1 LFSGVDTDI
10 MKFMFHSET
19 NLANTDYR
27 ENRSMILSGL
37 SLWEKGSPLHKSTQ
51 QVENLRPDT
60 ACGLQAEKTGR
71 FSLHR
76 RDNTRPDKTRQ
87 RRIRQMCRPIVGC
100 GATYTPHISLPN
112 LRPIS
117 HYPLTDL

>member
-1 LFSGVDTDI
+1 DTDI

-37 SLWEKGSPLHKSTQ
+37 SLWEKGSPLHESTQ

-76 RDNTRPDKTRQ
+76 RDNTRPDKLAHRA
-87 RRIRQMCRPIVGC
+87 IRCLSSVLSG
-100 GATYTPHISLPN
+100 
-112 LRPIS
+112 
-117 HYPLTDL
+117 

>member
-1 LFSGVDTDI
+1 

-37 SLWEKGSPLHKSTQ
+37 SLWEKGSPLHESTQ

-76 RDNTRPDKTRQ
+76 RDNTRPDKLAHRA
-87 RRIRQMCRPIVGC
+87 IRCLSSVLSG
-100 GATYTPHISLPN
+100 
-112 LRPIS
+112 
-117 HYPLTDL
+117 

>member
-1 LFSGVDTDI
+1 IDIQFLFSGVDTDI

-37 SLWEKGSPLHKSTQ
+37 SLWEKGSPLHESTQ

-76 RDNTRPDKTRQ
+76 RDNTRPDKLAHRA
-87 RRIRQMCRPIVGC
+87 IRCLSSVLSG
-100 GATYTPHISLPN
+100 
-112 LRPIS
+112 
-117 HYPLTDL
+117 

>member
-1 LFSGVDTDI
+1 
-10 MKFMFHSET
+10 
-19 NLANTDYR
+19 
-27 ENRSMILSGL
+27 MILSGL

-76 RDNTRPDKTRQ
+76 RDNTRPDKRSASG
-87 RRIRQMCRPIVGC
+87 IVE
-100 GATYTPHISLPN
+100 AAEMSDKAPLITDTPAAN
-112 LRPIS
+112 
-117 HYPLTDL
+117 